1 MKISKPFSTQRTKS
15 FKSME
20 ILNQGY
26 LGEILYNI
34 QECILIDLFHF
45 IQNRSNKAVDAE
57 NRATS
62 CEVVRQTW
70 NICLNKDS
78 RSLSVLPI
86 PITNSQSKHF
96 SIGFLLEI
104 SIHHFETKRYN
115 SLLIIIVMFKG
126 KRKSP
131 DIDKTLI

>member
-34 QECILIDLFHF
+34 QECILIDLFQF
-45 IQNRSNKAVDAE
+45 FQNRSNKAVDAE

-62 CEVVRQTW
+62 CEVVRQT
-70 NICLNKDS
+70 
-78 RSLSVLPI
+78 
-86 PITNSQSKHF
+86 
-96 SIGFLLEI
+96 
-104 SIHHFETKRYN
+104 
-115 SLLIIIVMFKG
+115 
-126 KRKSP
+126 
-131 DIDKTLI
+131 